1 MLTAHPS
8 DFQPSLKNEY
18 LALVAKWLLEEWH
31 ATEDDLVRDTDGP
44 YTRGTTR
51 FGRQK
56 QRITNEFLSGNHDW
70 LSLEN
75 GGNDLV
81 FTIGGV
87 PCRFS
92 NDSAT
97 APTKKAVLEPHR
109 FQMPLIEEA
118 EPNVAARFCFV
129 VDPGVGEESEPKVS
143 LLGYSG
149 TGILVCEWKA
159 AQKARTLVNVNQ
171 DLPEAVEVA
180 KPIVALKKVAADDD
194 NAASAGP

>member
-1 MLTAHPS
+1 MIIAKPS
-8 DFQPSLKNEY
+8 DFQQSLKDEY
-18 LALVAKWLLEEWH
+18 LSLVAKWLLEEWY

-56 QRITNEFLSGNHDW
+56 QRITNEFLYGNHDW

-92 NDSAT
+92 NDSAIS
-97 APTKKAVLEPHR
+97 PTKKAVLEPHR

-118 EPNVAARFCFV
+118 EPNEAARFCFV
-129 VDPGVGEESEPKVS
+129 IDPGAGEESNPTVS
-143 LLGYSG
+143 LLGYSS
-149 TGILVCEWKA
+149 TGILVCQWRA
-159 AQKARTLVNVNQ
+159 VPIARTLVNVKQ
-171 DLPEAVEVA
+171 DLPQAVDVA
-180 KPIVALKKVAADDD
+180 KPIVAPKRHVADGGT
-194 NAASAGP
+194 AASAGP